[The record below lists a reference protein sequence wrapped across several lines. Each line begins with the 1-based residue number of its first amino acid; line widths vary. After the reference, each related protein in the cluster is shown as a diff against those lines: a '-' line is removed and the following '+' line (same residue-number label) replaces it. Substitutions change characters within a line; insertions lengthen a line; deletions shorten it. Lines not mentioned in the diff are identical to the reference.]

1 MAQARLRVPSTCLQC
16 LALLL
21 PVLLNGCAEAS
32 VDMPAA
38 CTLSEAKPS
47 SGKMVQVYFGCGCF
61 WHMQHEFV
69 SEEMTKLCR
78 KDGNLTSRV
87 AYAGGTKVGEGGLVC
102 YHNSEG
108 KADYGQ
114 LGHAEVVVM
123 TVPEADFESFAGRFF
138 EACPAGARR
147 DVQDMGGEYRS
158 VIGLPGGMTSPL
170 LSQVRAK
177 AGKTKLV
184 AGRGD
189 DGDTL
194 GTGTVLV
201 YDTAQFPAHVA
212 EKYHQFH
219 DDMLDKY
226 GNQYHSLRQFAQTTH
241 CLGDRMAWPL
251 IS

>member
-1 MAQARLRVPSTCLQC
+1 
-16 LALLL
+16 
-21 PVLLNGCAEAS
+21 
-32 VDMPAA
+32 
-38 CTLSEAKPS
+38 
-47 SGKMVQVYFGCGCF
+47 
-61 WHMQHEFV
+61 
-69 SEEMTKLCR
+69 
-78 KDGNLTSRV
+78 
-87 AYAGGTKVGEGGLVC
+87 
-102 YHNSEG
+102 
-108 KADYGQ
+108 
-114 LGHAEVVVM
+114 
-123 TVPEADFESFAGRFF
+123 
-138 EACPAGARR
+138 
-147 DVQDMGGEYRS
+147 MGGEYRS

-241 CLGDRMAWPL
+241 CPGDRMAWPL